1 MKTVFVIGGMSESGK
16 SSLGKYLDSQGVHR
30 LKIVSFLRKVMEQ
43 EGAQGDFYEWNE
55 RQEKERPLWLKE
67 EFLREFLNYTNEEGI
82 ECCCLESLYRP
93 EFGQFLIDHL
103 GAACIVVYVDIP
115 LELRLERQVIRQ
127 KLSSLE
133 EAREMLIPRDEQK
146 KEWCVPQIVDI
157 AQEIIDNS
165 GTLEDLEKE
174 GERLIQTYC

>member
-16 SSLGKYLDSQGVHR
+16 SSLGKYLDSKGVRR
-30 LKIVSFLRKVMEQ
+30 LKIVSFLRKVMER

-55 RQEKERPLWLKE
+55 RQEKERPVWLKE
-67 EFLREFLNYTNEEGI
+67 EFLKEFLSYTEEEGI
-82 ECCCLESLYRP
+82 KCCCLESLYRP
-93 EFGQFLIDHL
+93 EFGQFLIDNL
-103 GAACIVVYVDIP
+103 GSSCVVVYVDIP
-115 LELRLERQVIRQ
+115 LDVRVERQVIRQ
-127 KLSSLE
+127 ELSSLE

-146 KEWCVPQIVDI
+146 KRWGVPRIADI

-174 GERLIQTYC
+174 GDRLIQQYC